1 MKVTV
6 EDVSSVK
13 KIIHV
18 EIPEDTVSGE
28 LDNAYK
34 ELKKTA
40 KIKGFRPGKAP
51 RSVLERMY
59 KKDVHADVTS
69 KLIQESVFAAIEEK
83 SLNIVAPPQ
92 IDPPVLE
99 DKKGYAYQATV
110 EVYPEIPDVDFK
122 GLSLKK
128 TLYRVTD
135 QEIDLQLKMVQRS
148 MTEQAPVEEDRPVAE
163 NDFVLIDYEGFKDG
177 KAFAETQKTQNF
189 TMKIGDKV
197 ISGQLD
203 DQIIG
208 MKKGDVKDIVV
219 LFPQDHFN
227 PKLANQTITFHVALV
242 QIRKEV
248 VPAIDDELAKKVGV
262 YQSLE
267 ELKDAV
273 RQNMQKGYDQRAE
286 QEINEQIFSALI
298 EKTAFEVPGPMTD
311 MELEG
316 IISDTE
322 RSLNYRN
329 LSMQDLGMTR
339 EGLSEKYR
347 DTAEKQVR
355 RHLILNKI
363 IDQEKLELSDED
375 MEKGLRE
382 MAEAVGQTAEQI
394 KQYYE
399 QNQEKMGFLKH
410 TLLEKQALTLIIDQ
424 STVEE
429 VEPELEKTP
438 ASGTD
443 QIIE

>member
-18 EIPEDTVSGE
+18 EIPEDTVAGE
-28 LDNAYK
+28 LDTAYT

-69 KLIQESVFAAIEEK
+69 KLIQDSVFAALEEK

-92 IDPPVLE
+92 IDPPALE
-99 DKKGYAYQATV
+99 DKKGYAYQAIV
-110 EVYPEIPDVDFK
+110 EIYPEIAEIGFK

-128 TLYRVTD
+128 TRYRVSD

-148 MTEQAPVEEDRPVAE
+148 LTEQAPVEEDRSVAE

-177 KAFAETQKTQNF
+177 KPFEETRKTQNF

-203 DQIIG
+203 DQIVG

-219 LFPQDHFN
+219 LFPEDYFN
-227 PKLANQTITFHVALV
+227 SKLANQTVSFHVALN
-242 QIRKEV
+242 QIRKEI
-248 VPAIDDELAKKVGV
+248 VPEIDDELAKKVGP

-267 ELKDAV
+267 ELKNTIL
-273 RQNMQKGYDQRAE
+273 QNMQKGYDQRAE

-298 EKTAFEVPGPMTD
+298 EKTEFEVPAAMTD

-316 IISDTE
+316 ILSDTE

-339 EGLSEKYR
+339 ESLSEKYR

-355 RHLILNKI
+355 RHLILNRI
-363 IDQEKLELSDED
+363 IDQEKLELPDED
-375 MEKGLRE
+375 LEKSFKE
-382 MAEAVGQTAEQI
+382 MAETVGQSVEQI
-394 KQYYE
+394 KQYYG
-399 QNQEKMGFLKH
+399 QDKEKITFLKH
-410 TLLEKQALTLIIDQ
+410 TLLEKQALKLIMDHSAI
-424 STVEE
+424 EE
-429 VEPELEKTP
+429 VEPELEP
-438 ASGTD
+438 APEKQPAES
-443 QIIE
+443 